1 MRFGNIDASPASSR
15 EIAASSSTLG
25 EIRREPRST
34 RAVARIK
41 TKKPEREG
49 GNVSALPDMSAPIT
63 LRQNRRI
70 HHRVDGTQTIPGRF
84 ARASAR
90 IRVRVHVYVRQGPG
104 TRVSPAPGY
113 PGSSPRDN
121 RGGISRDT
129 DVTLRVTRVAL
140 TLSEIC
146 AGRYLSSWRFRTG
159 LSWPQRFS
167 STRRPKEKKKKNK
180 VSRLA

>member
-1 MRFGNIDASPASSR
+1 MHSPICLRLLRYVKTDASIIESTALRRFPDASR
-15 EIAASSSTLG
+15 
-25 EIRREPRST
+25 
-34 RAVARIK
+34 
-41 TKKPEREG
+41 
-49 GNVSALPDMSAPIT
+49 
-63 LRQNRRI
+63 
-70 HHRVDGTQTIPGRF
+70 
-84 ARASAR
+84 ARA
-90 IRVRVHVYVRQGPG
+90 RVYAYARQGPG

-121 RGGISRDT
+121 RGGISRVT

-167 STRRPKEKKKKNK
+167 STRRPKEKKKKKQSIPSRVNDAPPRIRFDFASSFLRLRSRNTVESNRATMTRYCRSRVTC
-180 VSRLA
+180 VSF